1 MSQLT
6 THILDTGLGKPAAG
20 VAIVLYQQ
28 QSSEWKQIGT
38 GVTNED
44 GRVHNLVA
52 KDFVLPFGH
61 YKMKFETKEYF
72 DKQLIRTFYPWI
84 EIIFEINNI
93 EHYHVP
99 LLLNAFGYSTY
110 RGS

>member
-20 VAIVLYQQ
+20 VQIVLYQQ
-28 QSSEWKQIGT
+28 QNIEWGQIAK
-38 GVTNED
+38 GVTNQD
-44 GRVHNLVA
+44 GRVANLLA
-52 KDFVLPFGH
+52 KDFVLPYGN
-61 YKMKFETKEYF
+61 YKLKFETKEYF
-72 DKQLIRTFYPWI
+72 DRQLLETFYPYI
-84 EIIFEINNI
+84 EIIFEIEDI
-93 EHYHVP
+93 EHYHIP